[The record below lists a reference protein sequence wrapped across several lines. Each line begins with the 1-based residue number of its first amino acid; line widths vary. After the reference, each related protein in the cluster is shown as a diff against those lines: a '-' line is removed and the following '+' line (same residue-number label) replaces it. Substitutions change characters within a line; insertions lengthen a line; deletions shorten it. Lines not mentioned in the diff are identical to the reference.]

1 MVGTAGL
8 AGCLSGTDGTESPT
22 PTATDTVTET
32 TTASTPGGGASSPS
46 VRVSSHTE
54 LGEILVG
61 PDGLTLYM
69 FDQDTNGAGA
79 SSCYDSCAQTWP
91 PLTVTG
97 APSASDEVTA
107 GLNAFAREGGGRQV
121 TADGWPLYYYAPDES
136 PGDAKG
142 QGVGGVW
149 WVLAP
154 DGTPVGRETTSGGGS
169 GGGGY

>member
-8 AGCLSGTDGTESPT
+8 AGCLGGTDGAESPT

-46 VRVSSHTE
+46 VRASSHPE

-97 APSASDEVTA
+97 APSKSDGVTA
-107 GLNAFAREGGGRQV
+107 SLNTFAREGGARQV
-121 TADGWPLYYYAPDES
+121 TAAGWPLYYYAPDES
-136 PGDAKG
+136 PGDVKG

-149 WVLAP
+149 WALAP
-154 DGTPVGRETTSGGGS
+154 DGTPVGRETTSGGG
-169 GGGGY
+169 GGGY